1 MEALL
6 AALVKFLPDMV
17 QIHGALFFA
26 FVLSAAANAIQW
38 RHALNREKENS
49 AEIRRLN
56 ELVNT
61 EIRNGTGLGER
72 MADKFTTAA
81 EAYRDAIAAKRAR

>member
-17 QIHGALFFA
+17 QQHGALFFA
-26 FVLSAAANAIQW
+26 FVLSAAGNVFQW
-38 RHALNREKENS
+38 RNALSREREHS
-49 AEIRRLN
+49 AETRRLN

-61 EIRNGTGLGER
+61 EIRNGTGLSER
-72 MADKFTTAA
+72 LAEKFTTAA
-81 EAYRDAIAAKRAR
+81 EAYRDAIAAKRGR